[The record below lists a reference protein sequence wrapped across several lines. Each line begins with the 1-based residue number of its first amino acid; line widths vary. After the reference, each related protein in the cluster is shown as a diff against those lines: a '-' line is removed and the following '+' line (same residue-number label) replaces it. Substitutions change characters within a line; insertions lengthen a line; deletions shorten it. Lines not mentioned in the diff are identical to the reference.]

1 MALCSIHSVHCFKHS
16 CVYLVCF
23 TSCLQ
28 NFSEIKNQNASTC
41 YYSDYLPWQKCNVVA
56 NPHAWSISWGL
67 TIVEKWLNKP
77 AGTTRDQGAFETGL
91 LLILAYGGEIRELQ
105 KDTNDKQTVKWFKY
119 DSLKTT
125 IYMLVRCISKRLKLK
140 KKKNTYR
147 ELKWLHRE
155 GWLLKVNSKQS
166 QRNTK

>member
-1 MALCSIHSVHCFKHS
+1 MHL
-16 CVYLVCF
+16 LV
-23 TSCLQ
+23 T
-28 NFSEIKNQNASTC
+28 
-41 YYSDYLPWQKCNVVA
+41 SDYLPWQKSIVVA

-67 TIVEKWLNKP
+67 TIVEKWLNMP
-77 AGTTRDQGAFETGL
+77 AGTTRDQGAFETDL

-119 DSLKTT
+119 DSLKAT
-125 IYMLVRCISKRLKLK
+125 ILFACEIHLK
-140 KKKNTYR
+140 KVKTGKKKTTYR

-155 GWLLKVNSKQS
+155 GWLLKINS

>member
-1 MALCSIHSVHCFKHS
+1 M
-16 CVYLVCF
+16 CF

-28 NFSEIKNQNASTC
+28 NFSEIINQNASTC

-77 AGTTRDQGAFETGL
+77 AGTTRDQGAFETDL

-105 KDTNDKQTVKWFKY
+105 KDTNDKQTEVIQIWQSENNDLY
-119 DSLKTT
+119 ACE
-125 IYMLVRCISKRLKLK
+125 MHLK
-140 KKKNTYR
+140 KVKTEKTTYR
-147 ELKWLHRE
+147 ELKRLHRE
-155 GWLLKVNSKQS
+155 GWLLKVSSKQS